1 MRGEEPPHLFP
12 VVGTSAVAS
21 CVTRQWLPEGSR
33 PESPSRTGQLG
44 FSFRRCSN
52 LASMSVDALLKLRE
66 DIAKVLTRK
75 AVQLKDQLW
84 LAVERANFVGWNFQE
99 RHIP

>member
-1 MRGEEPPHLFP
+1 
-12 VVGTSAVAS
+12 
-21 CVTRQWLPEGSR
+21 
-33 PESPSRTGQLG
+33 
-44 FSFRRCSN
+44 
-52 LASMSVDALLKLRE
+52 MSVDALLKLRE